1 MAKLQTPKE
10 IFESLARKGEYEE
23 AHFDKNEIEK
33 RLEMVLEDYEFNK
46 SLSKLENPSWR
57 VIFNAFY
64 DVFREL
70 GDILM
75 NFKHQKISNHQGL
88 FAFIVL
94 NFKDLKFDWEF
105 LEKIRTVR
113 NKNKYL
119 GMDIS
124 KHMWK
129 EVEMQF
135 NLYISAL
142 KKEIENKLE

>member
-10 IFESLARKGEYEE
+10 IYDSLARKGEYEE
-23 AHFDKNEIEK
+23 ANFDKSETEK
-33 RLEMVLEDYEFNK
+33 KLEMVLEDYKFNK
-46 SLSKLENPSWR
+46 SLIKLENPSWR

-70 GDILM
+70 CDILM

-88 FAFIVL
+88 FVFIVL
-94 NFKDLKFDWEF
+94 NFKDLEFDWEF

-113 NKNKYL
+113 NKNKYSGL
-119 GMDIS
+119 DIS

-129 EVEMQF
+129 EVEMQL

-142 KKEIENKLE
+142 KKEIELLLE